1 MVREGAQ
8 DPLLAELSDLELR
21 SWQAWKSRDASYF
34 EGFLSDDHV
43 EVGFGGVA
51 DKATVLATVRSP
63 GCVVKSFSVTDLRVH
78 RLSADTA
85 LLTYHA
91 AQDTVCGSVA
101 VPSPV
106 WVASLY
112 VRRGG
117 RWLNAV
123 YQQSQETPATPS

>member
-1 MVREGAQ
+1 VI
-8 DPLLAELSDLELR
+8 LEDTDGDGRFDERTVFWDEAKRLT
-21 SWQAWKSRDASYF
+21 S
-34 EGFLSDDHV
+34 V

-51 DKATVLATVRSP
+51 DKAAVLATVRSR
-63 GCVVKSFSVTDLRVH
+63 GCVVKSYSVTDLALH

-91 AQDTVCGSVA
+91 AQDTVCGSVP

-123 YQQSQETPATPS
+123 YQQSQETRP

>member
-1 MVREGAQ
+1 MAHVGRP
-8 DPLLAELSDLELR
+8 DPLLAELSDLEMR
-21 SWQAWKSRDASYF
+21 SWQAWQTRDASYF

-51 DKATVLATVRSP
+51 GKAAVLATVRSR
-63 GCVVKSFSVTDLRVH
+63 GCVVKSYSVTDLALH

-91 AQDTVCGSVA
+91 AQDTVCGSVP

-123 YQQSQETPATPS
+123 YQQSQETRP